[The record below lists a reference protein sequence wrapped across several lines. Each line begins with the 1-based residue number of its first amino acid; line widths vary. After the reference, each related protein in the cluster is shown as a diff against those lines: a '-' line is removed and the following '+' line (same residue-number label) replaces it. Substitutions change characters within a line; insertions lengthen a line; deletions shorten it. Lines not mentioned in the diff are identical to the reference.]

1 MGRFVSPDPLGQ
13 KPGLNVYAYAGGD
26 PLNQIDPLGLTTGSL
41 SGAPT
46 SAWSLIQSA
55 ANFVYNNPLLAV
67 AILGTEVVG
76 GGPEDPVADA
86 AVAGEIALARGGA
99 TAAEGAVTALE
110 APAVGTVQAWSGS
123 ITAGAVPEGGMTAF
137 RVWGGESAQAGS
149 WLSPVAP
156 ESASAARS
164 LLALPAENSAAF
176 ISEVTIPAG
185 TQIQFGTAASAFG
198 QAGGGIQIQL
208 LERIPLSNFGPGV
221 PLP

>member
-1 MGRFVSPDPLGQ
+1 
-13 KPGLNVYAYAGGD
+13 
-26 PLNQIDPLGLTTGSL
+26 
-41 SGAPT
+41 
-46 SAWSLIQSA
+46 
-55 ANFVYNNPLLAV
+55 
-67 AILGTEVVG
+67 
-76 GGPEDPVADA
+76 
-86 AVAGEIALARGGA
+86 
-99 TAAEGAVTALE
+99 VTALE